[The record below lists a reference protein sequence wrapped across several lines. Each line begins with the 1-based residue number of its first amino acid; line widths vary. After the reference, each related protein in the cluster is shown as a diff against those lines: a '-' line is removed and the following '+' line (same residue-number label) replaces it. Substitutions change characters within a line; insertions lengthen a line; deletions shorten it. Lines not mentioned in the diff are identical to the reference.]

1 MKRPR
6 PSPATSAPPI
16 EPIPPSTTTTKVMM
30 TSLKPMLVRIG
41 ERGATKAAPRP
52 TAAHSNTKTRVDDL
66 GVDTEQLG
74 QLWVFSDGAYDR
86 SEARLL
92 REQPHRT
99 V

>member
-1 MKRPR
+1 
-6 PSPATSAPPI
+6 
-16 EPIPPSTTTTKVMM
+16 M

-41 ERGATKAAPRP
+41 ERGATKRS
-52 TAAHSNTKTRVDDL
+52 TKSNRRAFEHEDEEIDDF
-66 GVDTEQLG
+66 GVDTEQLR
-74 QLWVFSDGAYDR
+74 QLWVFSDGANDR